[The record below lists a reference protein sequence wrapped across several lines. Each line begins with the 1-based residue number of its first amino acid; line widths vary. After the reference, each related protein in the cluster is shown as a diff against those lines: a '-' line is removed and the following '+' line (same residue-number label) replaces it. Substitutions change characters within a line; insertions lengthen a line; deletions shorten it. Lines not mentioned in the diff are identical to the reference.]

1 MVNGRNTM
9 SFTNMETLKKDNM
22 NLADK
27 IYILDTTLRDGE
39 QTPGVALT
47 VDDKIQIAQKLN
59 NLGVDKIEVGFPASS
74 PGEIESA
81 KKIKARDL
89 DSTLVGLSR
98 SLRKDIDAVID
109 AELDYVHTFIG
120 TSPLHRDYKLKKSK
134 EEIIDSAVDTVE
146 YAKDHGLT
154 VEFSAEDGT
163 RTEREF
169 LFEIFNEVV
178 SAGAD
183 FLDVPDTV
191 GILTPALT
199 RNMITDIKNNF
210 KTPISVHFHNDFGL
224 ANANTLTAIECGA
237 NQAHVTINGLGERTG
252 NCSLEELVMALKSAY
267 QIDLGLDTTR
277 LYSLSNLVG
286 RLTGVKMPVN
296 KPIVGDNAFAHE
308 SGIHVHGILN
318 NASTYE
324 PMSPEMVGH
333 SRRIILGKHTGAN
346 AVRAKLKEYHID
358 LDEEQFNN
366 VFNSIK
372 SLGDSGKCVT
382 DDDLVAI
389 AITELSSARETPII
403 IKGLSI
409 SMGANVSPTATVKLE
424 IDGVIKETASTG
436 VGPIDAALNAVR
448 DLIQDTI
455 DMELEEYNLEAITGG
470 TDALAEVFVV
480 TSDSE
485 GNNSTGR
492 STNQDIVMAS
502 ILAIVDSINKL
513 LLIKYLII
521 FFIWTFC
528 FIIFLILLFLFNFY
542 LFFIF
547 FLRFLSSFL

>member
-1 MVNGRNTM
+1 M
-9 SFTNMETLKKDNM
+9 
-22 NLADK
+22 
-27 IYILDTTLRDGE
+27 
-39 QTPGVALT
+39 
-47 VDDKIQIAQKLN
+47 
-59 NLGVDKIEVGFPASS
+59 GVDKIEVGFPASS
-74 PGEIESA
+74 AGEMEASKA
-81 KKIKARDL
+81 IKSRDL
-89 DSTLVGLSR
+89 DSTLVGLAR
-98 SLRKDIDAVID
+98 SLKNDIDAVIYAD
-109 AELDYVHTFIG
+109 LDYVHTFIG

-134 EEIIDSAVDTVE
+134 EEIIESAVKGVE

-154 VEFSAEDGT
+154 VEFSAEDAT
-163 RTEREF
+163 RTERDY

-191 GILTPALT
+191 GVLTPIVTHEL
-199 RNMITDIKNNF
+199 ITDIKNNF

-224 ANANTLTAIECGA
+224 ATANTLTAIECGA

-252 NCSLEELVMALKSAY
+252 NCSLEEFVMALKSAY
-267 QIDLGLDTTR
+267 NVDLGLDTTR

-333 SRRIILGKHTGAN
+333 SRRIVLGKHTGAN
-346 AVRAKLKEYHID
+346 AVRAKLKEHHID
-358 LDEEQFNN
+358 LDEEQFNK
-366 VFNSIK
+366 VFKNIK

-382 DDDLVAI
+382 DDDLIAI
-389 AITELSSARETPII
+389 AITELASARETPIV

-424 IDGVIKETASTG
+424 IDGVEKETASTG
-436 VGPIDAALNAVR
+436 VGPVDAALNAIR
-448 DLIQDTI
+448 ELIQDTMDI
-455 DMELEEYNLEAITGG
+455 ELEEYNLEAVNGG
-470 TDALAEVFVV
+470 TDALAEVFVI
-480 TSDSE
+480 TSDPD
-485 GNNSTGR
+485 GNKSTGR

-502 ILAIVDSINKL
+502 ILAVLDSINKL
-513 LLIKYLII
+513 LLIKRSI
-521 FFIWTFC
+521 
-528 FIIFLILLFLFNFY
+528 
-542 LFFIF
+542 
-547 FLRFLSSFL
+547 